1 MRWVLGG
8 TKKERGGALSGPEGS
23 VLQWWYKGGVSMEIQ
38 VQLPREEAELVR
50 VYAKRAGLSESDF
63 IKQAVMRRIEND
75 EEFQAAQKA
84 AGSIDS

>member
-1 MRWVLGG
+1 MY
-8 TKKERGGALSGPEGS
+8 
-23 VLQWWYKGGVSMEIQ
+23 QWWYKGGVSMEIQ

-63 IKQAVMRRIEND
+63 IKQAVMRLIEND

-84 AGSIDS
+84 AGLD

>member
-1 MRWVLGG
+1 
-8 TKKERGGALSGPEGS
+8 
-23 VLQWWYKGGVSMEIQ
+23 MEIQ

-50 VYAKRAGLSESDF
+50 VFAKRAGLSESDF

-84 AGSIDS
+84 SGSIDS